1 MNYRASLIQIDK
13 KVMPKFNY
21 KALKPSGET
30 YEASR
35 ESADKFSL
43 YKEIKSEGDSVIS
56 ASEDKKNGNFILNL
70 ILSLLGRV
78 SMHEKII
85 FTKNLGAMLKAGLSL
100 SRALSIIERQ
110 TKNKNFKK
118 IIESLS
124 ADISRGKTLSEAMKE
139 YPAVF
144 SNLLISM
151 VGAGEE
157 SGSLA
162 ESLNIVSVQMD
173 NIYKL
178 QKKVKGAMIYP
189 VIIMIV
195 MAIIGMLM
203 LVYVVPGLTKTF
215 KEVKVQLPL
224 STRIVVFASDLI
236 KNNAIYVF
244 IGIIL
249 LTGISY
255 AWIRTKRGQKF
266 MDFFMLH
273 LPIFSTII
281 KETNSARTARTF
293 ASLLSAGVPVGQAL
307 NITGDVIQNF
317 YYKKVLKDSQTSVE
331 KGDSISTVFMK
342 NTKLYPIFVG
352 EMINVGEETGNMS
365 NMLMEVALFYEN
377 EVTQKTKDMST
388 VIEPF
393 LMVFIGA
400 VVGFFAISM
409 VTPMYSVMN
418 NI

>member
-1 MNYRASLIQIDK
+1 
-13 KVMPKFNY
+13 MPKFNY
-21 KALKPSGET
+21 KAVKSSGET

-35 ESADKFSL
+35 DSVDKFSL
-43 YKEIKSEGDSVIS
+43 YKEVKKEGDSIIS
-56 ASEDKKNGNFILNL
+56 VSEEKKGENFL
-70 ILSLLGRV
+70 LSLLLSLISRV

-110 TKNKNFKK
+110 TRNKNFKN
-118 IIESLS
+118 IIISLS
-124 ADISRGKTLSEAMKE
+124 ADISRGKTLSEAMKDH
-139 YPAVF
+139 PVVF
-144 SNLLISM
+144 SNLLIAM

-162 ESLNIVSVQMD
+162 ESLSIVSVQMD

-195 MAIIGMLM
+195 MAIIGILM
-203 LVYVVPGLTKTF
+203 LIYVVPGLTKTF

-224 STRIVVFASDLI
+224 STRIIVFASDLV
-236 KNNAIYVF
+236 KNNAVYVF
-244 IGIIL
+244 IGIVL
-249 LTGISY
+249 FAGISY
-255 AWIRTKRGQKF
+255 AWSRTKRGQKF
-266 MDFFMLH
+266 LDFLMLH

-307 NITGDVIQNF
+307 NITGDVIQNS
-317 YYKKVLKDSQTSVE
+317 YYKKVLKDSQISVE
-331 KGDSISTVFMK
+331 KGDSISNVFMK

-377 EVTQKTKDMST
+377 EVSQKTKDMST

>member
-1 MNYRASLIQIDK
+1 
-13 KVMPKFNY
+13 MPKFTF
-21 KALKPSGET
+21 KAVKSSGET

-43 YKEIKSEGDSVIS
+43 YREVKNEGDSVVNVSEEKKGENFLLLLIS
-56 ASEDKKNGNFILNL
+56 
-70 ILSLLGRV
+70 SLLGRV

-110 TKNKNFKK
+110 TKNRQLKK
-118 IIESLS
+118 ISSSLS
-124 ADISRGKTLSEAMKE
+124 SDISQGKTLSEAMKGH
-139 YPAVF
+139 PQVF
-144 SNLLISM
+144 SKLLISM

-162 ESLNIVSVQMD
+162 ESLFIVSVQMD

-189 VIIMIV
+189 VIIMTV
-195 MAIIGMLM
+195 MFIIGILM
-203 LVYVVPGLTKTF
+203 LIYVVPGLTKTF
-215 KEVKVQLPL
+215 KEVKVELPL
-224 STRIVVFASDLI
+224 STRSIIFASDLV
-236 KNNAIYVF
+236 KNNSIYVF

-249 LTGISY
+249 IAGFSY
-255 AWIRTKRGQKF
+255 AWSRTKKGQKF
-266 MDFFMLH
+266 LDFLMLH
-273 LPIFSTII
+273 LPIISTIA
-281 KETNSARTARTF
+281 KETNSARTSRTLS
-293 ASLLSAGVPVGQAL
+293 SLLSAGVPVAQAL
-307 NITGDVIQNF
+307 NITGDVIQNH
-317 YYKKVLKDSQTSVE
+317 YYRKVLKDSQLSVE
-331 KGDSISTVFMK
+331 KGDSISSVFIK
-342 NTKLYPIFVG
+342 NDHLYPIFVG

-377 EVTQKTKDMST
+377 EVSQKTKDMST

-393 LMVFIGA
+393 LMVFIGV

-409 VTPMYSVMN
+409 VTPMYSIMN

>member
-1 MNYRASLIQIDK
+1 MS
-13 KVMPKFNY
+13 KFTF

-30 YEASR
+30 YEAVR

-43 YKEIKSEGDSVIS
+43 YKEVRNEGDTVVNV
-56 ASEDKKNGNFILNL
+56 SEVKTGRNLLLSRMLFIFN
-70 ILSLLGRV
+70 IV
-78 SMHEKII
+78 TMHEKII

-100 SRALSIIERQ
+100 SRSLSIIEKQ
-110 TKNKNFKK
+110 TKNKGLKS
-118 IIESLS
+118 IITSLS
-124 ADISRGKTLSEAMKE
+124 SDISRGKTLSEAMKE
-139 YPAVF
+139 HPQAF
-144 SNLLISM
+144 SKLLISM

-157 SGSLA
+157 SGGLA
-162 ESLNIVSVQMD
+162 ESLTIVSIQMD

-189 VIIMIV
+189 AIIMTV
-195 MAIIGMLM
+195 MFIIGIMMLI
-203 LVYVVPGLTKTF
+203 YVVPGLTTTF
-215 KEVKVQLPL
+215 KEVKVELPL
-224 STRIVVFASDLI
+224 STRSIIFASDLI

-249 LTGISY
+249 IAGFLY
-255 AWIRTKRGQKF
+255 AWIRTDKGQK
-266 MDFFMLH
+266 MLDFLILKM
-273 LPIFSTII
+273 PIVSTIA
-281 KETNSARTARTF
+281 KETNSARTTRTLS
-293 ASLLSAGVPVGQAL
+293 SLLSAGVPVAQAL
-307 NITGDVIQNF
+307 NITSDVIQNH
-317 YYKKVLKDSQTSVE
+317 YYKKVLKESQLSVE
-331 KGDSISTVFMK
+331 KGENISGVFIK
-342 NTKLYPIFVG
+342 NSHLYPIFVG

-377 EVTQKTKDMST
+377 EVSQKTKDMST

-409 VTPMYSVMN
+409 ITPMYLIMN